1 MKEGENICLK
11 PERHMTVLTTVRSGS
26 KLNLASP

>member
-11 PERHMTVLTTVRSGS
+11 PERHMTVLTSVALWF
-26 KLNLASP
+26 KAQF